1 MKNLKLFPKMFIYTF
16 SILGFSILLV
26 HLLVYLIFPS
36 TYLRAKRKDIVIK
49 ADHISQTLD
58 GKDREFVRQALL
70 FFSKDG
76 DIKAFIK
83 DDEENDEKDEENDE
97 NFKSPILEI
106 GKDIEI
112 DEDSDTNSV
121 IIEEREIK
129 LKSGNNITIEF
140 LSTSNIQK
148 NAKNLSLNL
157 LPITISISFLFSII
171 IALIYAKFI
180 TNHINDIKRVTS
192 KMMRLDRKAHL
203 TVDSL
208 DEAGELKLQ
217 INNLYKTLLDLMDDM
232 EIKNKEIL
240 NLEKLKYEL
249 FRGASHE
256 LKTPLA
262 SLKIILEN
270 MSYNIGKYKDRD
282 KYIKECILT
291 VDSLTE
297 KVAQILTSTSFEYLK
312 DDEELLVIKDTL
324 KEVIKNYTLL
334 IKQKS
339 ITFNNDLKSEEIF
352 IGRSALKIVLS
363 NLLSNAVKYT
373 DENGVINVY
382 VKDRFFIFENST
394 KNKDILDLE
403 KLNEIKFY
411 TKKDNSNGLGLYII
425 KNILLNYK
433 LNYKIK
439 KTDIGIAFIINLN

>member
-1 MKNLKLFPKMFIYTF
+1 MKRLKLFPKMFIYTF
-16 SILGFSILLV
+16 SILGVSILLV

-36 TYLRAKRKDIVIK
+36 TYLNAKRKDMIFK
-49 ADHISQTLD
+49 ADNISQTLY
-58 GKDREFVRQALL
+58 GKDREYIKQALL

-83 DDEENDEKDEENDE
+83 DENEDDEENNET
-97 NFKSPILEI
+97 SPILEI

-121 IIEEREIK
+121 IIEEREVK
-129 LKSGNNITIEF
+129 LKNGTNITIEF

-148 NAKNLSLNL
+148 NAKVLSLNL
-157 LPITISISFLFSII
+157 LPITISISFLFSVI

-208 DEAGELKLQ
+208 DEAGELKRQ
-217 INNLYKTLLDLMDDM
+217 INDLYRTLLHLMDDM

-270 MSYNIGKYKDRD
+270 MSYNIGKYKDKD
-282 KYIKECILT
+282 KYIKECIVM

-312 DDEELLVIKDTL
+312 DDEELLIINDSL

-339 ITFNNDLKSEEIF
+339 ITFNNDLKTEEIF
-352 IGRSALKIVLS
+352 IGKSALKIVLS

-373 DENGVINVY
+373 DENGYIKTY
-382 VKDRFFIFENST
+382 VKDGFFVFENST
-394 KNKDILDLE
+394 KNKDNLDLE

-411 TKKDNSNGLGLYII
+411 SKKDNSNGLGLYII
-425 KNILLNYK
+425 KNILSNYK
-433 LNYKIK
+433 LLYRIEKTEIGLAFLIK
-439 KTDIGIAFIINLN
+439 LN